1 MSLREKYHNKIA
13 ESLGCSLDSI
23 FTYWKGRVALYAAVK
38 AIGVAKGDEIVLQ
51 AFTCVVVTNAV
62 IYANATPVYVD
73 VDKKTCNMTLEG
85 LKPKISAKTKVVII
99 QNTFG
104 LSSEVQEIVVYC
116 SSMNIVCIEDCTHGF
131 GGSYNGHSNGSIADF
146 AFYSTQWNKPFS
158 TGVGG
163 ILRVNN
169 KDYLSKIKEVN
180 TSAVNPTFKEEFILS
195 SLIKARTLLL
205 NDATYWVLIKL
216 YRKLTALNLVVGSSS
231 PVEIESP
238 ILPKDFLKLGSPVQ
252 FKAGIKA
259 LNKLPKVLQTRA
271 ENAELIARFLSD
283 NGKYF
288 VNEEL
293 VGNHSFL
300 IYPILVKDRALFMDS
315 AEKKGLPF
323 GDWFISP
330 LHPVES
336 QFELWQLDVK
346 DYPFAQQLSEHILNV
361 PLSSSNINRYLK
373 FLEEQVQELM

>member
-104 LSSEVQEIVVYC
+104 LSSEVQEIVDYC